1 MDTSGKVNIEK
12 QRLHKVLAARGVAS
26 RRACEQLIADGRVT
40 VDGEIVRK
48 LGTKV
53 AADADI
59 RVDGRPVAEPRKVY
73 YILNKPKGL
82 VTTLSDEKARKSVG
96 DLIAHLGERVYPVG
110 RLDRD
115 SEGLL
120 LLTNDGRVTNVLTH
134 PRFQVKKSYEV
145 DVRGRLDTDAVEK
158 LRRGIRLSEGKAF
171 AKVKVLRNT
180 RSGTSLLFTIAQGYN
195 RQIRRMLAAVGYK
208 VQRLRRVSFGP
219 LELSRLAPG
228 DVRKLRRREVA
239 ALKTAVR
246 KAEAAAAR
254 PVRKGKGDSDD

>member
-1 MDTSGKVNIEK
+1 MEK

-26 RRACEQLIADGRVT
+26 RRACEQLITDGRVT
-40 VDGEIVRK
+40 VDGEPVIK

-59 RVDGRPVAEPRKVY
+59 RVDGRPVKEPRKVY

-82 VTTLSDEKARKSVG
+82 VTTLSDDRARKSVG

-110 RLDRD
+110 RLDRE

-145 DVRGRLDTDAVEK
+145 DVRGRLDTDTVEK
-158 LRRGIRLSEGKAF
+158 LRGGIRLSEGKAF

-180 RSGTSLLFTIAQGYN
+180 GTGTSLLFTITQGYN

-228 DVRKLRRREVA
+228 DLRKLKRREVA
-239 ALKTAVR
+239 ALEAAVR
-246 KAEAAAAR
+246 EAEAAAAR
-254 PVRKGKGDSDD
+254 PARKGKRGSDD